1 MKKTNRAVRLSS
13 FSTFLP
19 PLIKIVVMCA
29 ILLSIP
35 ARANT
40 LSWSGTTSG
49 YWNDSA
55 NWGYAGTPANG
66 DTLIF
71 SASQPNLLNTNN
83 IANLT
88 LNQIRFAGPGGGYDI
103 RGNAFTLT
111 NSITATNT
119 AGANTIENNITFTN
133 FNVTI
138 LVSNS
143 VSLTLAGSLGG
154 SSTVTKNGLGTLTY
168 SGSTANTYTNLT
180 TVNEGELDLAKSG
193 VQAIAPWGAGLV
205 IGDGS
210 GTDTVRYMGGYQIFS
225 VVTPITI
232 TSSGV
237 LDLNGCSDTASPFTL
252 NGGQITTGTGGL
264 TI

>member
-1 MKKTNRAVRLSS
+1 MKKANSLIRFSS
-13 FSTFLP
+13 FSTILP
-19 PLIKIVVMCA
+19 SLIGIVAVCA
-29 ILLSIP
+29 GLFST
-35 ARANT
+35 AVHGNT
-40 LSWSGTTSG
+40 LSWSGGSSTSG
-49 YWNDSA
+49 NWNDSA
-55 NWGYAGTPANG
+55 NWGFAGTPANG

-71 SASQPNLLNTNN
+71 SASQPRLANTNN

-88 LNQIRFAGPGGGYDI
+88 LNQIRFAGASGGYDI

-111 NSITATNT
+111 NSFTATNT

-193 VQAIAPWGAGLV
+193 NVAAIAPWGAGLV

-210 GTDTVRYMGGYQIFS
+210 GTDTVRYMGGYQIF
-225 VVTPITI
+225 
-232 TSSGV
+232 
-237 LDLNGCSDTASPFTL
+237 
-252 NGGQITTGTGGL
+252 
-264 TI
+264 

>member
-1 MKKTNRAVRLSS
+1 MRMVAV
-13 FSTFLP
+13 
-19 PLIKIVVMCA
+19 CA
-29 ILLSIP
+29 VLVSVPVP
-35 ARANT
+35 AAI
-40 LSWSGTTSG
+40 LSWSGG
-49 YWNDSA
+49 GANAYWNNSD

-83 IANLT
+83 IASLT
-88 LNQIRFAGPGGGYDI
+88 LNQIRFVGAGGGYDL

-111 NSITATNT
+111 NSIMATNT
-119 AGANTIENNITFTN
+119 TGANTIENNITFTN

-180 TVNEGELDLAKSG
+180 PSTKGNWIWPRVAMLR
-193 VQAIAPWGAGLV
+193 P
-205 IGDGS
+205 
-210 GTDTVRYMGGYQIFS
+210 
-225 VVTPITI
+225 
-232 TSSGV
+232 
-237 LDLNGCSDTASPFTL
+237 
-252 NGGQITTGTGGL
+252 
-264 TI
+264 